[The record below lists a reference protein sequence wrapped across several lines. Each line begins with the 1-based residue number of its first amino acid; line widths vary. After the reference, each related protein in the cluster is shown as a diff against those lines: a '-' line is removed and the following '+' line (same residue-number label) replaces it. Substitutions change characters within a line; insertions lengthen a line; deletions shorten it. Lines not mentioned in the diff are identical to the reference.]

1 MNVLSVHSF
10 QLAITLKRRNVS
22 LGFPKINETKKNG
35 VRVTLFAVQKALMKR
50 GKILN
55 LFQGEVR

>member
-22 LGFPKINETKKNG
+22 LGFPKINETKNG